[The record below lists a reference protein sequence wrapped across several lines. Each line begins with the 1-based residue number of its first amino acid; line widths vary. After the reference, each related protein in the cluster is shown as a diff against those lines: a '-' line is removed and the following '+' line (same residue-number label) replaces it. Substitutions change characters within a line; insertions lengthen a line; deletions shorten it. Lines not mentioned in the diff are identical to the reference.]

1 MLRKLGRIGWK
12 LVGGSM
18 YFLRLSEE
26 RRGWKLEQ
34 ENDKSKNENGRINI
48 TYISRLCRALDYTI

>member
-1 MLRKLGRIGWK
+1 MLNYSVAELRLMRKSRRTGWK
-12 LVGGSM
+12 LVGGSI

-34 ENDKSKNENGRINI
+34 ENDKNENGRINI
-48 TYISRLCRALDYTI
+48 TYISR